1 MSCNRTVLNSY
12 IVAILRNAWCYLEL
26 VVAPLWQAN
35 VSPSAWTQHVCKPTP
50 RATRSVADTAKITA
64 VILSCWGLNQRYP
77 DGVIGKEPKKN
88 SLKPSCGSASSP
100 PQKKHATI
108 GTINVTV
115 HHFPALNRNLVIGSR
130 AIKFLAEV
138 RGVQTSVN
146 NLKPN
151 LRWDVAGP
159 VAVCNSNYDKELS
172 TCNQKIEQDNVQ
184 RYIWQ
189 ACN

>member
-1 MSCNRTVLNSY
+1 MSLC
-12 IVAILRNAWCYLEL
+12 IVSNGI
-26 VVAPLWQAN
+26 
-35 VSPSAWTQHVCKPTP
+35 
-50 RATRSVADTAKITA
+50 
-64 VILSCWGLNQRYP
+64 
-77 DGVIGKEPKKN
+77 
-88 SLKPSCGSASSP
+88 
-100 PQKKHATI
+100 
-108 GTINVTV
+108 
-115 HHFPALNRNLVIGSR
+115 LVIGCR
-130 AIKFLAEV
+130 AIKFRAEV

-151 LRWDVAGP
+151 LRRDVTGP